1 MTNAALWLWLP
12 ALGALILALYLGEG
26 KTLTVTSCISQFPL
40 IAFGMAT
47 LVVCVLSP
55 RVPLSRVRVPGAA
68 FIASIAYSVY
78 LSHKLILHQ
87 GIVFCSSRGLELTSA
102 TGLFLVQLAIYAAG
116 ALLFFA
122 VERPFLQLRH
132 RLTGD
137 KIATAKC

>member
-68 FIASIAYSVY
+68 FIAS
-78 LSHKLILHQ
+78 SHKLILHQ